1 MASPEPWVPFP
12 RLKEH
17 SGLSASSL
25 YHRMKEIPH
34 ARIGTK
40 LLFKLSAYD
49 KWVQDQNENTVADGN
64 GNEETSDKDV
74 ETTIP
79 PTS

>member
-1 MASPEPWVPFP
+1 
-12 RLKEH
+12 
-17 SGLSASSL
+17 
-25 YHRMKEIPH
+25 MKEIPH